1 MYRITLLLFM
11 AQVALNAQHIVPDSI
26 QEEARI
32 ALSHYPSLK
41 DTPITFKFKKNIK
54 KSTMQAQPVIGSL
67 FRSRKKREYVVLIS
81 EKIKIS
87 GKEFL
92 TKDVPKDILI
102 GWLGHELGHIMD
114 YHDRSSLNLMWFGLK
129 YSFSG
134 SYLKEAERAAD
145 TYAVSH
151 GMAPYILKTKGFIL
165 NNAEIQEKYKKR
177 IRKFYLSPEEIM
189 AMVDKK
195 ETTSE
200 SSE

>member
-1 MYRITLLLFM
+1 MTQI
-11 AQVALNAQHIVPDSI
+11 ALTAQHIVPDSI

-32 ALSHYPSLK
+32 ALSHYPELA
-41 DTPITFKFKKNIK
+41 DTPITFKFKKEIK
-54 KSTMQAQPVIGSL
+54 KSTMQAQPILGSL

-87 GKEFL
+87 GKEYL
-92 TKDVPKDILI
+92 TKDVPKNIMV

-114 YHDRSSLNLMWFGLK
+114 YQNRSSLNLIWFGAK
-129 YSFSG
+129 YTFSG

-151 GMAPYILKTKGFIL
+151 GMGPYIVETKNFIL
-165 NNAEIQEKYKKR
+165 DNAEIQEKYKAR

-189 AMVDKK
+189 VMVEKR
-195 ETTSE
+195 ETSSE
-200 SSE
+200 SLE

>member
-1 MYRITLLLFM
+1 MLRTTLLLFM
-11 AQVALNAQHIVPDSI
+11 TQIALNAQHIVHDSI

-32 ALSHYPSLK
+32 ALSHYPELA
-41 DTPITFKFKKNIK
+41 DTPITFKFKKEIK
-54 KSTMQAQPVIGSL
+54 KSTMQAQPIFWSL
-67 FRSRKKREYVVLIS
+67 FKSRKKREYVVLIS

-87 GKEFL
+87 GKEYL
-92 TKDVPKDILI
+92 TKDVPKNIMI

-114 YHDRSSLNLMWFGLK
+114 YQDRSSLNLIWFGAK
-129 YSFSG
+129 YTFSG

-151 GMAPYILKTKGFIL
+151 GMGSYIVETKNFIL
-165 NNAEIQEKYKKR
+165 DNAKIQEKYKAR

-189 AMVDKK
+189 AMVEER
-195 ETTSE
+195 ET

>member
-1 MYRITLLLFM
+1 MMLRITLFLLM
-11 AQVALNAQHIVPDSI
+11 TQIALNAQHTVPESI

-32 ALSHYPSLK
+32 ALSHYPKLA

-54 KSTMQAQPVIGSL
+54 KSTMQAQPIFWSL
-67 FRSRKKREYVVLIS
+67 FNTRGKREYVVLIS

-87 GKEFL
+87 GKEYL
-92 TKDVPKDILI
+92 TKDVPKNIMV

-114 YHDRSSLNLMWFGLK
+114 YQDRSSLNLVWFGAK
-129 YSFSG
+129 YTFSG

-151 GMAPYILKTKGFIL
+151 GMGPYIVETKNFIL
-165 NNAEIQEKYKKR
+165 DNAQIQEKYKKR

-189 AMVDKK
+189 VMVEEK
-195 ETTSE
+195 EA

>member
-1 MYRITLLLFM
+1 MYRITLFLLM
-11 AQVALNAQHIVPDSI
+11 AQIALNAQHVVPESI
-26 QEEARI
+26 EEEARI
-32 ALSHYPSLK
+32 ALSHYPALEN
-41 DTPITFKFKKNIK
+41 TPITFKFKKNIK
-54 KSTMQAQPVIGSL
+54 KSTMQAQPVFSSL
-67 FRSRKKREYVVLIS
+67 FKTRKKRKYVVRIS

-92 TKDVPKDILI
+92 TKDVPKDIMI

-114 YHDRSSLNLMWFGLK
+114 YHDRSSLNLFWFGARYL
-129 YSFSG
+129 FSG

-165 NNAEIQEKYKKR
+165 NNAEIQEKYKAR

-189 AMVDKK
+189 AMVEEK
-195 ETTSE
+195 ETTAE

>member
-1 MYRITLLLFM
+1 MYRITLLLLM
-11 AQVALNAQHIVPDSI
+11 AQIALNAQHIVPDSI

-32 ALSHYPSLK
+32 ALSHYPDLEN
-41 DTPITFKFKKNIK
+41 TPITFKFKKKIK
-54 KSTMQAQPVIGSL
+54 KSTMQAQPLFWSL
-67 FRSRKKREYVVLIS
+67 FKTRKKREYVVLIS

-87 GKEFL
+87 GKEYL
-92 TKDVPKDILI
+92 TKDVPKNIMI

-114 YHDRSSLNLMWFGLK
+114 YQDRSSLNLIWFGAK
-129 YSFSG
+129 YTFSG

-151 GMAPYILKTKGFIL
+151 GMGSYIVDTKNFIL
-165 NNAEIQEKYKKR
+165 DNAEIQEKYKAR

-189 AMVDKK
+189 VMVDKR
-195 ETTSE
+195 ERSTE